1 MPLGVD
7 SKTIEDHASAE
18 LTRWT
23 AVLADPQQEQAF
35 RKSTFGVERITM
47 RVAALVVFVVDIFAL
62 IAGKLIAGHPTTTS
76 EIVVQSASLTA
87 VMLLYWALGRQ
98 QLRHWRIWAIASGL
112 ILSLVIAVLIA
123 FGHDMAY
130 RGGMLIPSG
139 ILVAYLVVRLDLATL
154 IWLSTAYSVMTF
166 VAWLSILETVKVV
179 EVSFLFALMLVGHAL
194 GYFESRR
201 LQRERRMVFVQ
212 KMALTQHATIDDL
225 TGLSN
230 RRYFNDV
237 VDAQLSALHTQRE
250 AAVML
255 VDLDR
260 FKEINDTLGH
270 HTGDILLQQIACRMR
285 RALPGAF
292 ALARFGGDEFAALFV
307 GPPGHDWA
315 TTEIRRFLS
324 SLDEPFE
331 LEGLAL
337 YIHASIGLAICR
349 SGEDRQTLLRQS
361 DIAMYRAKL
370 RGGGVEVYSLKE
382 ISHTREHVEL
392 ASDLNT
398 ALENDE
404 IRLYYQPK
412 TDIATGETHGTEAL
426 IRWQHPVHGLLS
438 PARFLPIAERHGLM
452 RKLTLRVFELALQQ
466 AQGWHSA
473 GRHLRIAVNL
483 AQESLLDE
491 NFPDEVLGLLAR
503 TKVPAEMLLLEIT
516 ENTIL
521 VDPDRMLRVI
531 TRLGKAGFKFAL
543 DDYGTGYSSLSYLS
557 VLPLEELK
565 IDRSFVSDFVT
576 VASKAVIVRS
586 TIQMARELGFH
597 VVAEGVEDLATW
609 QELSR
614 FGCDTAQGYYLLRPV
629 PAEELEDWIDC
640 RASVRP
646 QCSVGSALQWQQCS

>member
-1 MPLGVD
+1 
-7 SKTIEDHASAE
+7 
-18 LTRWT
+18 
-23 AVLADPQQEQAF
+23 
-35 RKSTFGVERITM
+35 M
-47 RVAALVVFVVDIFAL
+47 RVAALVVLAVDVFAL
-62 IAGKLIAGHPTTTS
+62 ITGKLVARHPTTTA
-76 EIVVQSASLTA
+76 EIVVQAVSLTT
-87 VMLLYWALGRQ
+87 VMLLYWALGRA
-98 QLRHWRIWAIASGL
+98 QLRHWRIWVIPSGL
-112 ILSLVIAVLIA
+112 ILSLVIAVMIA
-123 FGHDMAY
+123 FGHDMDY
-130 RGGMLIPSG
+130 RGGLMIPSG

-166 VAWLSILETVKVV
+166 VAWLSILEIVKVA
-179 EVSFLFALMLVGHAL
+179 EVSFLFALMLVAHAL

-212 KMALTQHATIDDL
+212 KMALTRHATIDDL
-225 TGLSN
+225 TGLGN
-230 RRYFNDV
+230 RRCFNDAA
-237 VDAQLSALHTQRE
+237 DAQLSMSHPQRE

-285 RALPGAF
+285 SALPEAF
-292 ALARFGGDEFAALFV
+292 ALARLGGDEFAALFV
-307 GPPGHDWA
+307 GRPGHDWVNA
-315 TTEIRRFLS
+315 EAHRFLS

-337 YIHASIGLAICR
+337 HIHASIGLAVCR
-349 SGEDRQTLLRQS
+349 DGEDRQTLLRQS
-361 DIAMYRAKL
+361 DIAMYRAKS
-370 RGGGVEVYSLKE
+370 RGGGVEVYHHKE
-382 ISHTREHVEL
+382 ISHTREQVEL
-392 ASDLNT
+392 ASELNT

-412 TDIATGETHGTEAL
+412 THIATGETHAAEAL
-426 IRWQHPVHGLLS
+426 IRWQHPVHGLLA

-466 AQGWHSA
+466 AERWRRA
-473 GRHLRIAVNL
+473 GRQLRVAVNL
-483 AQESLLDE
+483 AQESLLDAS
-491 NFPDEVLGLLAR
+491 FPDQVLGLLAR
-503 TKVPAEMLLLEIT
+503 TNVPAGMVQLEIT

-531 TRLGKAGFKFAL
+531 TRLGEAGFKFAL

-557 VLPLEELK
+557 VLPLDELK
-565 IDRSFVSDFVT
+565 IDRSFVSNFVAVT
-576 VASKAVIVRS
+576 SHAVIVRS
-586 TIQMARELGFH
+586 TIQMAHELGFH

-629 PAEELEDWIDC
+629 PAEELEDWIDY

-646 QCSVGSALQWQQCS
+646 QCTAGSALQLQQCS